1 MLLFKNVCWGL
12 LHSRSVPGS
21 SDTKGNRTRFL
32 PLSSMFCWTVNSS
45 QQRSDFFLFVHH
57 CSLITDHC
65 CLKQKLSLK
74 WVETPAGWGRGG
86 WSPHRSSSEK
96 IEERTHFR
104 DIPELRHHLWNR
116 KDNGENTDRMNKSY
130 RHVVRRL
137 DSSSK
142 FFTYYYYWAHDW
154 VVRHLSRE
162 DGCGSQI
169 QKSQVFRKI

>member
-1 MLLFKNVCWGL
+1 MLRFTTQQVCAREQWHKGKQNKIPAFKQHVL
-12 LHSRSVPGS
+12 LDCEFQSAEV
-21 SDTKGNRTRFL
+21 RF
-32 PLSSMFCWTVNSS
+32 
-45 QQRSDFFLFVHH
+45 FFFVHH